1 MNKNFKQVYG
11 CYTHFI
17 IIKLG
22 GVNMKRKRSSKP
34 YMASDNNEVSEQMY
48 KQILEADERAL
59 WVIYNS
65 LASCVP
71 FSFCSYRFPIFPPF
85 NFFNK

>member
-1 MNKNFKQVYG
+1 MVAILIL
-11 CYTHFI
+11 I

-34 YMASDNNEVSEQMY
+34 YMASDNSEISERRY
-48 KQILEADERAL
+48 KQILEADERTL

-71 FSFCSYRFPIFPPF
+71 FGFYPYECPIFPPV
-85 NFFNK
+85 NSFNK

>member
-1 MNKNFKQVYG
+1 MVDI
-11 CYTHFI
+11 HIFI
-17 IIKLG
+17 IIELG
-22 GVNMKRKRSSKP
+22 GVNIKKKSSKP
-34 YMASDNNEVSEQMY
+34 YMASDNSEVSERRY

-71 FSFCSYRFPIFPPF
+71 FGFYPYECPIFPPF
-85 NFFNK
+85 NSFNK